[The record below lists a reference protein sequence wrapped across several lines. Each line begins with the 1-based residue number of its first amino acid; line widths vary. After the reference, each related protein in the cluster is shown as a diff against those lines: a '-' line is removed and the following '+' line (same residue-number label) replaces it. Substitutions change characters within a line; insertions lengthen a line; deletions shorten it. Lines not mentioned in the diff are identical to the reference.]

1 MRGERPE
8 AVSQHGPAGG
18 IGQQRMAVEEVRL
31 FDAAVRTDVDLK
43 PDPAADAEF
52 RSFRRQI
59 HRFPVEQE
67 HLGGALRD
75 YQILAAR
82 EAGTPAKTEKQ
93 KHRAHDCSSGNN
105 RLRNPEE
112 GSHRKQAAL

>member
-1 MRGERPE
+1 MRSERPE

-18 IGQQRMAVEEVRL
+18 IGQQGMAVEEVRL

-43 PDPAADAEF
+43 PDSPADAEF

-59 HRFPVEQE
+59 HRFPVELE

-75 YQILAAR
+75 YQILAAG
-82 EAGTPAKTEKQ
+82 ETVTPADDEKQ
-93 KHRAHDCSSGNN
+93 KRCAHCRSSGKN
-105 RLRNPEE
+105 RLRDPEE